1 MKKVMIPIGEENF
14 EKIRTRGFHYIDK
27 TRLIQE
33 LVEDSFTVNL
43 ITRPRRFGK
52 TLAMSMLKNF
62 FDIRKD
68 SRKLFEG
75 LEITKH
81 ETICREWMNQYPV
94 LFLSFKDIAN
104 SKYADAC
111 NQLAFNLSSLCIEH
125 EYLKDSDKVDKVDK
139 NCFERLMERTADRT
153 EVDNSLFILT
163 RMLYMHYGRP
173 VILLIDEYD
182 VPLAKASEYGY
193 YEEMLDRIR
202 TIMSVVFKTNDFLQ
216 FAVVTGCLRL
226 AKESIFTGTN
236 HFKINSIAGKR
247 YLDCFGFTAA
257 ETDRILKDTGC
268 SDKAAALQSWYD
280 GYHFGIYDIYC
291 PWDVLNYV
299 SDLMKDPK
307 IVPESYWKDT
317 SHNDIIRKFVGREDM
332 DISEQLE
339 ALLSGRSVCV
349 EIREDTNYNFA
360 QATEA
365 DLWSILYFTGYLTAV
380 RTDDQIQESKDGRI
394 FLTIPNKEIKTI
406 FDDAIVERFKED
418 IELKKV

>member
-14 EKIRTRGFHYIDK
+14 EKIRTRGFYYIDK

-236 HFKINSIAGKR
+236 HFKANSIAGKR

-280 GYHFGIYDIYC
+280 G
-291 PWDVLNYV
+291 
-299 SDLMKDPK
+299 
-307 IVPESYWKDT
+307 
-317 SHNDIIRKFVGREDM
+317 
-332 DISEQLE
+332 
-339 ALLSGRSVCV
+339 LLSGRSVCV